1 MSTGL
6 RTGNRVS
13 FLPTRHTQCLPMSR
27 RSEVILD
34 ACPYKAP
41 QQEYDKVDRATNEEK
56 KSIILWDWGG
66 HGTPTGR
73 NDHTP
78 VGDHMSIDREDRDQS
93 DKHVSMSYH
102 RT

>member
-13 FLPTRHTQCLPMSR
+13 FLPTRHTQCLSMSR
-27 RSEVILD
+27 RNEAILD

-56 KSIILWDWGG
+56 KRSILWDWGG
-66 HGTPTGR
+66 HDTPTGR
-73 NDHTP
+73 NDHTL
-78 VGDHMSIDREDRDQS
+78 VEDYMSIGRGDRDQS
-93 DKHVSMSYH
+93 GKHVSMSYH

>member
-1 MSTGL
+1 
-6 RTGNRVS
+6 
-13 FLPTRHTQCLPMSR
+13 MSR
-27 RSEVILD
+27 RSEAILD
-34 ACPYKAP
+34 AYPYKAP

-56 KSIILWDWGG
+56 KSIILWDWGS
-66 HGTPTGR
+66 HDTPTGR

-78 VGDHMSIDREDRDQS
+78 VGDHISIGRGDRDQS